1 MLPRRRRKDPHEERR
16 KREEWALGVIKAIQ
30 KSPSGPPEPIYE
42 PPPPTHLAG
51 AANASGLV
59 YFVYC
64 VGRIKIG
71 YTTELNNR
79 MNQFGTHGPMPPVLL
94 LTIGADEE
102 DEAAYHEMFAEDRA
116 HREWFRLSYTLRE
129 FLESQFQGSTSIL
142 LFEAEQDFYEMMQ
155 DGTAHI
161 SEVMG
166 EIEKEL
172 RNAD

>member
-1 MLPRRRRKDPHEERR
+1 
-16 KREEWALGVIKAIQ
+16 
-30 KSPSGPPEPIYE
+30 
-42 PPPPTHLAG
+42 
-51 AANASGLV
+51 
-59 YFVYC
+59 
-64 VGRIKIG
+64 
-71 YTTELNNR
+71 
-79 MNQFGTHGPMPPVLL
+79 
-94 LTIGADEE
+94 
-102 DEAAYHEMFAEDRA
+102 
-116 HREWFRLSYTLRE
+116 LRE